1 MIIIDLTR
9 RLLHLRAFALGTV
22 LPFAWKTIMSKHRE
36 LSNGF
41 NLAAKKTIITANI
54 KLLTAFLRFIVLLK
68 QIQATRE
75 KTKENAKHLSKGVFE
90 LRTSTGGEAF
100 LIERAFTLP
109 NLYF

>member
-1 MIIIDLTR
+1 MLKQR
-9 RLLHLRAFALGTV
+9 
-22 LPFAWKTIMSKHRE
+22 K

-41 NLAAKKTIITANI
+41 NLAAKQTIIIANM

-75 KTKENAKHLSKGVFE
+75 KTKENAKHFSKGVFK
-90 LRTSTGGEAF
+90 LRTSTGVEAF
-100 LIERAFTLP
+100 LIVKVLTLP